1 MVKLSF
7 LMNKENY
14 KHIIWD
20 WNGTLVDDAWLCVD
34 VMNQLL
40 VKRGMTMLTVD
51 RYREVFDFPVKEYYR
66 KLGFNFDE
74 EPFEVPGTEFIE
86 GYRARWREAHLQAD
100 TMTTLQKIHQAG
112 ITQSLLS
119 AAIQQLLEEMTDY
132 FGITNRFIRIL
143 GLDNHYAYGKMEIGK
158 VWMEKLG
165 FKPHEVLLIG
175 DTVHDHEVAV
185 AIGVDCVLFTSGH
198 QVSEK
203 LSRCGVPLFETLSE
217 ISDYIVDREGKSL

>member
-66 KLGFNFDE
+66 RLGFNFDE

>member
-1 MVKLSF
+1 
-7 LMNKENY
+7 MNKENY

-20 WNGTLVDDAWLCVD
+20 WNGTLLDDAWLCVD

-40 VKRGMTMLTVD
+40 VKRGMTMLTID

-66 KLGFNFDE
+66 ELGFNFNE
-74 EPFEVPGTEFIE
+74 EPFESPGTEFID
-86 GYRARWREAHLQAD
+86 GYNAKWREAHLQENAAEI
-100 TMTTLQKIHQAG
+100 LLKINGTG

-119 AAIQQLLEEMTDY
+119 AAKQQLLEEMTDY
-132 FGITNRFIRIL
+132 FGVTNRFVRIL

-165 FKPHEVLLIG
+165 FKPHEVLFVG

-185 AIGVDCVLFTSGH
+185 AIGVDCVLFASGH
-198 QVSEK
+198 QTSEK

-217 ISDYIVDREGKSL
+217 IFDYIVDGKGKRL